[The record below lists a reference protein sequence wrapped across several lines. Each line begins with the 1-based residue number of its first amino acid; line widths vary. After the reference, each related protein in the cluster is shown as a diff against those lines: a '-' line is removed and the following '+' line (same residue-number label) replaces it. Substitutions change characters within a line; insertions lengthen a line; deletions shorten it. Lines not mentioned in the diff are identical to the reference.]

1 MNFDFTINISDVIAL
16 LTIIVTI
23 IATRITIIRNRNDLL
38 TQINEERQIHNE
50 NKNIELRKN
59 QLECLPIIDI
69 DNLSYIGNGKNAIF
83 NITLKNIGNGT
94 ALKCFFDAN
103 DNIIAYN
110 DSNDPGLQ
118 YTQSSPGRFI
128 LNVNDS
134 FDTSITTNR
143 IPNKTIHQ
151 VSFSIIY
158 NDLMGR
164 TYKQPFAF
172 FYDGSKIAP
181 LITNKYEWICINDIE
196 FK

>member
-1 MNFDFTINISDVIAL
+1 MKFDFTINISDVIAL

-23 IATRITIIRNRNDLL
+23 IATRITIKRNRNDLL

-59 QLECLPIIDI
+59 QLECLPILDI
-69 DNLSYIGNGKNAIF
+69 DNLNYISDGKNATF

-94 ALKCFFDAN
+94 ALKCFFDVN
-103 DNIIAYN
+103 DNLVVYN

-118 YTQSSPGRFI
+118 YIQSSPGQFI
-128 LNVNDS
+128 LNVNNS

-143 IPNKTIHQ
+143 IPNTTIHQ
-151 VSFSIIY
+151 VSFSIVY

-164 TYKQPFAF
+164 TYKQPFVF

-181 LITNKYEWICINDIE
+181 LITNKYEWTCINDIE